1 MECLARYLIGSL
13 VVRSSRRAPPSR
25 NFCIGPIYYCLFPVP
40 SQTPSS
46 LHMGHG
52 PRFIIQEILTGT
64 EKMPEDT
71 YENHALRRVSKFC
84 I

>member
-1 MECLARYLIGSL
+1 
-13 VVRSSRRAPPSR
+13 
-25 NFCIGPIYYCLFPVP
+25 
-40 SQTPSS
+40 
-46 LHMGHG
+46 MGHG